1 MTSQAPPKHLL
12 AAFGQRWLLLAILT
26 ILTLLLSLSLGSAGC
41 RNTSRDP
48 LDDLAASG
56 HMASGPDGKQHAL
69 GGRASWYGER
79 HHGRTT
85 ACGEPFD
92 MYALTAAHK
101 TLPFHT
107 LVRVTELETRK
118 EVIVRINDRGPYSKG
133 RVIDLSFAAARD
145 LDLTKKGTT
154 PVTLE
159 VLEWGDGTR
168 CAR

>member
-1 MTSQAPPKHLL
+1 MTAPLTAHNLM
-12 AAFGQRWLLLAILT
+12 RWLLLLVSASS
-26 ILTLLLSLSLGSAGC
+26 LTLLLLPLTTSC

-48 LDDLAASG
+48 LDDLTASG
-56 HMASGPDGKQHAL
+56 HIASGPDGKQHAL
-69 GGRASWYGER
+69 SGRASWYGER

-133 RVIDLSFAAARD
+133 RVIDLSFAAAKD
-145 LDLTKKGTT
+145 LDLTTKGTT

-159 VLEWGDGTR
+159 VLQWGDGSR